1 MALLIACFAN
11 GSVTE
16 LGNVE
21 TAPRQGQE
29 FMYGGL
35 AQGTI
40 ERVAQDSDGS
50 IRIYLPGNGLAGL
63 AGRGASDGNR
73 TFHEG
78 ATVTVIEIP
87 SLEKFQTDPLPN
99 QEIRA

>member
-50 IRIYLPGNGLAGL
+50 IRIYLPGNGLAG
-63 AGRGASDGNR
+63 RGASDGNR
-73 TFHEG
+73 TFREG
-78 ATVTVIEIP
+78 ATVTVIENP